1 MFYNVNIDR
10 KLTLDYFPTR
20 CFKGMLLSFLP
31 FASTTSDQEPTCI
44 STHAPSTNWTVW
56 RVITYSEAKKQFFD
70 EKALEQRLQSRLYFN
85 TRSTNTKNTLKKKNE
100 SFAKGVYY
108 INKIKK
114 GVKRFLLRLII
125 TIGTF
130 KFTHLEGAWNF
141 FRKQLLSHLT

>member
-56 RVITYSEAKKQFFD
+56 RVITYSEAKKQFLMRKPSNKDFKAD
-70 EKALEQRLQSRLYFN
+70 CFSIPDPRTQKIRKKENGRFCEGSLLYQQNKGSKVKWPKTEKFGN
-85 TRSTNTKNTLKKKNE
+85 NKTK
-100 SFAKGVYY
+100 
-108 INKIKK
+108 I
-114 GVKRFLLRLII
+114 
-125 TIGTF
+125 
-130 KFTHLEGAWNF
+130 
-141 FRKQLLSHLT
+141 